1 MTIKSL
7 HGKVT
12 IRVQRFIEE
21 GKDITYFD
29 LTQEFQE
36 GYVSERVKEFSVYYS
51 NRISYQEVEGLIEKL
66 TGEKLLSDQ
75 KIREIVVNKAVEVSK
90 EIREQLKIN
99 KAEIMPEINSEV
111 EIYNKADKEILLFD
125 DAILVKEQKASRE
138 KSTTKSEESSKVWV
152 SSDVITLEKAD
163 GGFQYITALIDEKGQ
178 EIVSLEEVVRAKV
191 IEEYADKSE
200 PLNIVAITDGA
211 KAIRSHLVII
221 FGVTITIILDWYHLV
236 KRIRE
241 FMSMIARNKE
251 EKVKHLQFIFYHL
264 WRGNTEFVFNY
275 LTTQVIA
282 KNPLRLKE
290 LIEYLQKHNNEI
302 IDYDKRKKAGKTIG
316 SGRAEK
322 SVDLVIGHRQKG
334 KGMSWRDSGSK
345 SLAILKT
352 FELNHSWQH
361 LWFPDQIAA

>member
-7 HGKVT
+7 HGKFT

-21 GKDITYFD
+21 GQDITYFD
-29 LTQEFQE
+29 LTQEFPD
-36 GYVSERVKEFSVYYS
+36 GYVSEGVKEFSAYYS

-90 EIREQLKIN
+90 EISEQLKAN
-99 KAEIMPEINSEV
+99 KAAIMPEINRKV
-111 EIYNKADKEILLFD
+111 EIYNKEQKEILLFD
-125 DAILVKEQKASRE
+125 DAILVKEQKANRE
-138 KSTTKSEESSKVWV
+138 KATTKSEQSNKTWV
-152 SSDVITLEKAD
+152 SSDLITLEKAN

-178 EIVSLEEVVRAKV
+178 ELISLPEVVKAKI
-191 IEEYADKSE
+191 IEEYADKTE

-211 KAIRSHLVII
+211 KAIRHHLITI

-236 KRIRE
+236 KRLRE

-251 EKVKHLQFIFYHL
+251 EKVKHLQFIFYYL
-264 WRGNTEFVFNY
+264 WRGNTETVFNY
-275 LTTQVIA
+275 LTTEVIA
-282 KNPLRLKE
+282 KNPVRLQE
-290 LIEYLQKHNNEI
+290 LIEYLQKHKDEI
-302 IDYDKRKKAGKTIG
+302 IDYDKRKKSAKTIG

-322 SVDLVIGHRQKG
+322 AVDLVIGHRQKG

-345 SLAILKT
+345 ALGILKT
-352 FELNHSWQH
+352 FELNHSWQQ
-361 LWFPDQIAA
+361 LWFPEQIAA